1 MQGYLLKRESERDAF
16 VEQKSQEYNRVKQEY
31 DSIESNF
38 DSIRHVMQQTGLNT
52 AQATQ
57 ELVGLWKFAE
67 QDPVGYVNH
76 FLNSKGIDLQQLA
89 QGKIDPVQYQQ
100 RQLTSKLSALESELN
115 SIKQKNS
122 VEQDQILL
130 SEIQRFASQ
139 PENKY
144 FDAVKDDIAFL
155 FDAGKAADLPEAY
168 KMACAINPK
177 VSQLIEMEK
186 AQERAK
192 NTTAKAQAAK
202 AASGV
207 KLKSKEVSSV
217 SRPTAQTDN
226 MEDAVRAV
234 WKELNGDVAA

>member
-1 MQGYLLKRESERDAF
+1 
-16 VEQKSQEYNRVKQEY
+16 
-31 DSIESNF
+31 
-38 DSIRHVMQQTGLNT
+38 
-52 AQATQ
+52 
-57 ELVGLWKFAE
+57 
-67 QDPVGYVNH
+67 
-76 FLNSKGIDLQQLA
+76 
-89 QGKIDPVQYQQ
+89 
-100 RQLTSKLSALESELN
+100 
-115 SIKQKNS
+115 
-122 VEQDQILL
+122 
-130 SEIQRFASQ
+130 
-139 PENKY
+139 
-144 FDAVKDDIAFL
+144 
-155 FDAGKAADLPEAY
+155 
-168 KMACAINPK
+168 MACAINPK